1 MSIAANPKAA
11 VFAVS
16 CLPQFLS
23 RHGALVPTAL
33 VLIGLGCEFA
43 PEATT
48 R

>member
-1 MSIAANPKAA
+1 VSIAANPKAA

-16 CLPQFLS
+16 FLPQLLS
-23 RHGALVPTAL
+23 CHGALLPTVL

-43 PEATT
+43 PKVTT